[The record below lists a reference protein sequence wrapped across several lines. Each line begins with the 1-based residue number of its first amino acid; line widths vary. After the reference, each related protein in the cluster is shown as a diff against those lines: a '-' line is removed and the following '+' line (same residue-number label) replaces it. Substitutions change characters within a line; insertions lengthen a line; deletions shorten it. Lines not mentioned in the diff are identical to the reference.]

1 MINYLIAGT
10 IILFTKLYYL
20 NDRKI
25 VDNILKLTNIKI
37 TDNLKNENIKLKINN
52 NNFYK
57 KVVSRG
63 ELGLAESYMDG
74 DWETNNLELFLK
86 ELIENQDKI
95 ESKIYNIN
103 FIFLKLKNYLI
114 NSFKVKN
121 KRGEVDK
128 NVSNH
133 YDIGNDLYSKMLD
146 KNMQYTCAYF
156 DKDYETLNEAQLSKM
171 KLIAKKLNLKEGME
185 VLDIGC
191 GFGGLANY
199 LANNYNVKVTGVSLS
214 QKQIDM
220 YNEKFKNDNVNIIYS
235 DYRDINGSYDR
246 VYSIGMFEHVGRK
259 NYQEY
264 YDKCYDLLKDD
275 GIMLLHTIGTNFQ
288 GGVSPFINKYIFPEA
303 ELPHLSDLNTTDIL
317 KKWHLEDIQ
326 NFGISYS
333 KTLRKWH
340 NNIKNWNSLDN
351 YDIRFRRMW
360 EFYLLSCS
368 ASFSIKK
375 LYLFQLIYTKDK
387 NKTFDC
393 YYIRK

>member
-25 VDNILKLTNIKI
+25 VDNILKLTNINI
-37 TDNLKNENIKLKINN
+37 TDNLKNENINLKINN

-74 DWETNNLELFLK
+74 DWETNNLELFIK
-86 ELIENQDKI
+86 ELIENQTKI

-103 FIFLKLKNYLI
+103 FLFLKLKNYLI

-128 NVSNH
+128 NVSHH

-156 DKDYETLNEAQLSKM
+156 DKDYDTLDEAQLSKM

-185 VLDIGC
+185 ILDIGC

-214 QKQIDM
+214 QKQIDF
-220 YNEKFKNDNVNIIYS
+220 YNENFKNDNVNIIYS
-235 DYRDINGSYDR
+235 DYRDIDGSYDR
-246 VYSIGMFEHVGRK
+246 VYSIGMFEQVGRK

-275 GIMLLHTIGTNFQ
+275 GIMLLHTIGNKYH
-288 GGVSPFINKYIFPEA
+288 GISPFIDKYIFPES
-303 ELPHLSDLNTTDIL
+303 ELPHLSDINTTDIL
-317 KKWHLEDIQ
+317 EKWHLEDIQ

-333 KTLRKWH
+333 KTLRKWY
-340 NNIKNWNSLDN
+340 NNIKGWDDLDN

-360 EFYLLSCS
+360 EFYLLSC
-368 ASFSIKK
+368 ATAFSIKN
-375 LYLFQLIYTKDK
+375 LYLFQLVYTKDK
-387 NKTFDC
+387 NKSFDC
-393 YYIRK
+393 NYIRK

>member
-25 VDNILKLTNIKI
+25 VDNILKLTNINI
-37 TDNLKNENIKLKINN
+37 TDNLKNENINLKINN

-103 FIFLKLKNYLI
+103 FLFLKLKNYLI

-128 NVSNH
+128 NVSHH

-156 DKDYETLNEAQLSKM
+156 DKDYETLDEAQLSKM

-185 VLDIGC
+185 ILDIGC

-199 LANNYNVKVTGVSLS
+199 LANNYNVKVTGVTLS
-214 QKQIDM
+214 QKQIDF
-220 YNEKFKNDNVNIIYS
+220 YNEKFKNDNVNMIYS

-246 VYSIGMFEHVGRK
+246 VYSIGMFEQVG
-259 NYQEY
+259 
-264 YDKCYDLLKDD
+264 
-275 GIMLLHTIGTNFQ
+275 
-288 GGVSPFINKYIFPEA
+288 
-303 ELPHLSDLNTTDIL
+303 
-317 KKWHLEDIQ
+317 
-326 NFGISYS
+326 
-333 KTLRKWH
+333 
-340 NNIKNWNSLDN
+340 
-351 YDIRFRRMW
+351 
-360 EFYLLSCS
+360 
-368 ASFSIKK
+368 KK
-375 LYLFQLIYTKDK
+375 LSRIL
-387 NKTFDC
+387 
-393 YYIRK
+393 